1 MAGSLN
7 KVMLIGNLGADPDVR
22 KTQSGDGVATLS
34 IATSESW
41 KDQSGQ
47 RQERTEWHR
56 VVLFGRI
63 ADIAGQYLK
72 KGSKVLIEGQLRTR
86 KWTNKEGQD
95 QYTTEVVV
103 SGFGGNMTMLDSAP
117 QGVYNQGGQQN
128 QGFGGG
134 QAQTNNGFDSAS
146 ATSAPQAGGMADLD
160 DDIPF

>member
-7 KVMLIGNLGADPDVR
+7 KVMLIGNLGADPDLR

-47 RQERTEWHR
+47 RQDRTEWHR

-72 KGSKVLIEGQLRTR
+72 KGSKILIEGQLRTR
-86 KWTNKEGQD
+86 KWTNKDGQD

-103 SGFGGNMTMLDSAP
+103 SGYGGNMTMLDSAN
-117 QGVYNQGGQQN
+117 QGGQSQGGQQN

-134 QAQTNNGFDSAS
+134 QSQANNGFGSAS